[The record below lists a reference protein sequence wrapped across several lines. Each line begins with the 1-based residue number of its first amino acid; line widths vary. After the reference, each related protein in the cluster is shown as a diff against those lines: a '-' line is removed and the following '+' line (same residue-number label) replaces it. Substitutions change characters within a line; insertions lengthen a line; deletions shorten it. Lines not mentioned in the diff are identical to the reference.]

1 MRIDSWVQDVG
12 FAFRTLRR
20 RWVYGV
26 VAVVT
31 LGLGIGS
38 ATAMFSVVDGVLL
51 RSVPFRDPERL
62 VNVWQT
68 AEGAKDAPGLVGRTW
83 NRLPFSLED
92 YRIWRAETTAFEEV
106 AVHNAVETTLTGQGS
121 AERVSLGETG
131 SLAIRR
137 AERLSNTH
145 WKLVWLSRQQG
156 WKGEAVVVEQ
166 ALKKYVA
173 LIPGLALDVKVRV
186 QGEPAPNSL
195 LELVSKEVDLP
206 DLLAYF
212 STKIKSA

>member
-1 MRIDSWVQDVG
+1 MTMDSWVQDVG
-12 FAFRTLRR
+12 FALRTLRR

-68 AEGAKDAPGLVGRTW
+68 TESARGDPGLVGRTW

-92 YRIWRAETTAFEEV
+92 FRLWRAQTTTFEDV
-106 AVHNAVETTLTGQGS
+106 AVHNAVETTLTGKGCRS
-121 AERVSLGETG
+121 AGFSM
-131 SLAIRR
+131 
-137 AERLSNTH
+137 
-145 WKLVWLSRQQG
+145 
-156 WKGEAVVVEQ
+156 
-166 ALKKYVA
+166 
-173 LIPGLALDVKVRV
+173 IP
-186 QGEPAPNSL
+186 EPTLTS
-195 LELVSKEVDLP
+195 
-206 DLLAYF
+206 
-212 STKIKSA
+212 